1 MFRSRCVQSLG
12 HSARGAA
19 ATLLGACARFRWS
32 LGWSCGFKICQAD
45 HHHHRHHKHLGHHTS
60 HSGLSFLNES
70 FEISIIYPALWLYIC
85 MYMYTYIYIYIYI
98 RSIIYISSRPS
109 LASLYYSRWSSRG
122 RLAFPPS
129 RRTGKAGLPQS
140 TKALTGKGLP
150 SPGALRRGDAPR
162 DLSAPQRRVG
172 SCRGA
177 KINTYMCIAL
187 YTSTSLS
194 PHVHRVVSSV
204 SVTH

>member
-19 ATLLGACARFRWS
+19 ATLLGACALFLWS
-32 LGWSCGFKICQAD
+32 LGWSCGFKISQAA
-45 HHHHRHHKHLGHHTS
+45 HHHHRHHKHLGHHTA
-60 HSGLSFLNES
+60 HSGVSSINES

-85 MYMYTYIYIYIYI
+85 IYLDTLH
-98 RSIIYISSRPS
+98 SLSSRAS
-109 LASLYYSRWSSRG
+109 LASVYYARWSSRE

-129 RRTGKAGLPQS
+129 RRTGQASLPQT
-140 TKALTGKGLP
+140 TKALAGKGLP
-150 SPGALRRGDAPR
+150 PPGALRRGDAPR
-162 DLSAPQRRVG
+162 YLSAPQQRVG
-172 SCRGA
+172 SCREA
-177 KINTYMCIAL
+177 KINIYMRIAL

-194 PHVHRVVSSV
+194 PHVHRVVSSD